1 MTLEPSEQ
9 PPRRRDH
16 RVAEKK
22 RVMHFIRTRKG
33 RYRVRA
39 LLILAALLCGFGVAA
54 QQAAPPEALPAPVLR
69 VTTRLVLVDVGV
81 TDKKKQPVTDLTLK
95 DFSLQENGKPQRIA
109 FFALE
114 PPARRAP
121 EQEEGVEPPPLPPH
135 VYTNRPEYRTPP
147 GRVTLVLL
155 DALNTSVRD
164 QAAARAQ
171 LLRYLAGQLQPGRRT
186 AILALTN
193 RLLLLQDFTADP
205 QLLLAALEKYEPQ
218 KSAPRARAEK
228 IDRVIDPIY
237 LSPSPE
243 ILANIERFQAEQ
255 VASAMD
261 TRVRITLAALQ
272 RIARATAGYPG
283 RKSLVWV
290 SAAFPITFAPEGIG
304 NSPRS
309 YADAMRRT
317 TNMLADAR
325 IALYVV
331 DARGLVGTLIGDA
344 SNPLRNP
351 VGNVRT
357 RRELHEALTRYST
370 QIEAPQQAMNHLAAD
385 TGGRAFYNR
394 NDIDKAVA
402 LSVEDGSTYYTLA
415 YYPENKDWDGKFR
428 RIQVKVAR
436 RGLRL
441 RHRRGY
447 YATDPTPPKEE
458 AKTRQEKLLAALNDP
473 LPATAIT
480 FRAQVPPPAPADPA
494 QVVVQFKVDPRTVAF
509 EEVEDGRQRC
519 SLDFLVAA
527 VSPEGQVVAVAHQTL
542 EARLGPET
550 YAGVQQAGLPFRLA
564 LTLGPGRYRLR
575 LAVRDNRTSWL
586 GTLEVPLVVKNP

>member
-69 VTTRLVLVDVGV
+69 VTTRLVLVDVVV

-114 PPARRAP
+114 QPARRAP
-121 EQEEGVEPPPLPPH
+121 EQEEGIEPPPLPPH
-135 VYTNRPEYRTPP
+135 VYTNRPEYRIPP
-147 GRVTLVLL
+147 GRVILVLL

-205 QLLLAALEKYEPQ
+205 RLLLAALEKYKPQ

-290 SAAFPITFAPEGIG
+290 SSAFPITFAPGRIG
-304 NSPRS
+304 NFPRS

-357 RRELHEALTRYST
+357 RAELHEALARYST

-402 LSVEDGSTYYTLA
+402 LSVEDGSTYYALA

-436 RGLRL
+436 RGLRV

-458 AKTRQEKLLAALNDP
+458 AKTRQEKLLAVLNDP
-473 LPATAIT
+473 LPATAIA

-519 SLDFLVAA
+519 NLDFLVAA
-527 VSPEGQVVAVAHQTL
+527 VSPGGQVVAVAHQTL
-542 EARLGPET
+542 EARLRPET

-575 LAVRDNRTSWL
+575 LAVRDNRTGWL
-586 GTLEVPLVVKNP
+586 GTLEVPLVVKNR